1 MISGS
6 YISGVWLLFIGWF
19 LNSTTRSY
27 LAQHQLRSILSGIR
41 LGSIMNSHIIA
52 VRKDMVIDRLINEYF
67 NTSTKD
73 LFPVTD
79 DFGHLVGMVTAKDAI
94 RVPEYRRN
102 LEHVIDIMIRKP
114 DLMIMNTENTVDDV
128 LKRMGSKRSER
139 VAFICDQEGKLT
151 GLISKLDI
159 KNAAI
164 ERKHLMEAVHVTSRG
179 N

>member
-1 MISGS
+1 MGVMGAIILFGS
-6 YISGVWLLFIGWF
+6 VLLHE
-19 LNSTTRSY
+19 
-27 LAQHQLRSILSGIR
+27 LAHSIVAIRYGLLTSILSGIR

-52 VRKDMVIDRLINEYF
+52 VRKDIVIDRLIYEYF

-102 LEHVIDIMIRKP
+102 LEHVIDIMIQKP

-128 LKRMGSKRSER
+128 LKRMGSEHSESG
-139 VAFICDQEGKLT
+139 IYL
-151 GLISKLDI
+151 
-159 KNAAI
+159 
-164 ERKHLMEAVHVTSRG
+164 
-179 N
+179 